1 MFKLDGKEKSVIYYD
16 AIFAKAI
23 DMLNANSVKTG
34 KPIIMLSNG
43 KKIYAE
49 ATAEFKAASNEEK
62 AAKGVHNFVLDV
74 FDKHISEAY
83 GEPTNWCHWVDTK
96 FGNNLKANINSAA
109 SNPDMPIPLSPYA
122 NRYPSL
128 IARNIEGNRLF
139 MIRSHKNL
147 SMSDLTMPGTYEDVD
162 YVVSNM
168 DYFSGNYDTTKIN
181 DKHVKPAYE
190 SADKYGLAEFMP
202 YAKKEDFAKIAESVR
217 EYCDNN
223 KDALTLKLT
232 DIDTK
237 GLSDDK
243 LSAAYDKMYAK
254 VRDNVSVGLS
264 VIKALNELG
273 YDYDVIPDKLSGQAK
288 VNVPE
293 ANCIF
298 RIIDVNEPEFTGRYY
313 SNGVSGY
320 IAPSYKAN
328 FTENK
333 YPELK
338 FEPTK
343 RDVYDFVRFALGE
356 TVYTQPFMP
365 GRDVLPIKDKPEFT
379 SAIYPVGQIFSF
391 DRDSRV
397 KNVVKHTRFL
407 SAYHIKDG
415 SSSYVYRNQHN
426 NPNDDD
432 FSSKF
437 GHKVSFRF
445 DGSTFTKGVSPI
457 VDIDTARTYIND
469 CVTTAKANI
478 VSELNSDDF
487 MMEMYD
493 GKDDPN
499 FEPVY
504 SEDKVIANIQKTYY
518 DYYVGKIDKLPRLD
532 ANYEKYMQYVE
543 AGEPVP
549 MGLEELAFFPD
560 TGSDYEERLYH
571 IEEHAKMLPEHLIG
585 SLTPDANGKTINLAM
600 IARFQQSEMGVS
612 DFIDSFSDALRYLD
626 SEIDVSQFKSFGN
639 DYSDN
644 IVNKSVA
651 FDEESAV
658 DLETVNR
665 SEFIDHVYK
674 TVKDG
679 ILYNGGGGKIK
690 ILMDKNGIIKY
701 NFDFSKSSLKELS
714 AKDSNGNQSVAYDYD
729 IVKGA
734 TGYLG
739 QIFEPDK
746 DGLVETKYKSGNNL
760 IFAPGYNATVLPHI
774 DGDGKSVEERTRLM
788 GYEQT
793 LLRNI
798 KQQMRHDMV
807 SAGFTYSKG
816 KLGSP
821 TNISYTYKQLYTR
834 RYDLDFKEKFREQ
847 GMSEEDLAA
856 IVKTEMQKVRYPTK
870 FKNDAT
876 IYAAI
881 NAEKRPNF
889 SDSEKSYFNLV
900 DRRNMGMLDE
910 RSDGY
915 FDPIMTTATST
926 NQGIVR
932 YLVDGA
938 KVNPDGS
945 ITKSEVPNDRCG
957 VMHTDWAKYMSYD
970 PFDRQNMSSSNIA
983 KASAISKPVGVAQM
997 TFNGYNFEDAVIIS
1011 KEFASAYKMRTE
1023 DGSLRPL
1030 KKGDKIS
1037 DMHGNKGVVSLIID
1051 RGMDE
1056 LTAENLGIKDAVSVF
1071 KNNAELDVVMAPFSA
1086 VGRFNGGT
1094 ARELMSNIKDLVDHK
1109 GDVHEA
1115 GIGHMRFIVTDKS
1128 AEAKTHIYASDNE
1141 FDDTGRKASSQLAW
1155 ILNSKNCK
1163 AIMRELYGPNNT
1175 AVRDLR
1181 EYLIASG
1188 LDLSNKGDILT
1199 DYTPQEG
1206 EVRKVFPM
1214 PHYKDVTDAHVMK
1227 RANGTSSYKRPKG
1240 LPEDFKKNLMLSG
1253 GMMELPFPL
1262 KFPSSD
1268 ADSPKTTSPV
1278 DALYDR
1284 SKVSVSGYTKRNG
1297 TVVAPYTR
1305 QAVASESDT
1314 YLLPILSS
1322 KLRAGLEF
1330 DDGDVSVHDYTQKY
1344 TDIAMQGYMYTY
1356 YDYLEKN
1363 NINMSGIN
1371 PTAEKERCK
1380 INAQS
1385 SYDQIVN
1392 DISNKKLQGK
1402 HNVIKESIMSR
1413 RINKSATAIVTPDPK
1428 LRIDEVGVSPELL
1441 KKLGKK
1447 NGDHILFFRDP
1458 LLRNG
1463 GVAYLKAVEQPDIT
1477 GVAIN
1482 PVRFKPMDGDYDGG
1496 ARRSIMK
1503 SYRAA

>member
-1 MFKLDGKEKSVIYYD
+1 MFKLDEKEKSVIYYD
-16 AIFAKAI
+16 AVFAKAI
-23 DMLNANSVKTG
+23 DMLNANSAKTG
-34 KPIIMLSNG
+34 KPIIMLSKG
-43 KKIYAE
+43 KQIYAD
-49 ATAEFKAASNEEK
+49 ATAAYKAAYKAASPEERL
-62 AAKGVHNFVLDV
+62 AKGVRGFVLDA
-74 FDKHISEAY
+74 FDKQISEVY
-83 GEPTNWCHWVDTK
+83 GEHTNWCNWVDTK
-96 FGNNLKANINSAA
+96 FGSSLRANINQATVNA
-109 SNPDMPIPLSPYA
+109 DMPIPLSPYT

-128 IARNIEGNRLF
+128 IARNTEGNKLF
-139 MIRSHKNL
+139 MVRSYKNL
-147 SMSDLTMPGTYEDVD
+147 SMNDLKETATYEDVD
-162 YVVSNM
+162 YVSSNM
-168 DYFSGNYDTTKIN
+168 DYFSGNYDAAKIN
-181 DKHVKPAYE
+181 DKYVKPAYT

-202 YAKKEDFAKIAESVR
+202 YTKKEDFAKIANSVQA
-217 EYCDNN
+217 YCDDN

-232 DIDTK
+232 GIDTK

-243 LSAAYDKMYAK
+243 LSQAYNKMYAK
-254 VRDNVSVGLS
+254 VKSNVLVGLS

-273 YDYDVIPDKLSGQAK
+273 YDYDVVLDSMSGQVKA
-288 VNVPE
+288 NVPG

-298 RIIDVNEPEFTGRYY
+298 RVIDINEPEFTGRYY

-320 IAPSYKAN
+320 LSPSYKSN
-328 FTENK
+328 FTDNK
-333 YPELK
+333 YPELN
-338 FEPTK
+338 FEPTS

-356 TVYTQPFMP
+356 NVNTQKFKI
-365 GRDVLPIKDKPEFT
+365 GRDVIPTKTQSTGDVVH
-379 SAIYPVGQIFSF
+379 PVGSIFSF

-407 SAYHIKDG
+407 GAYHVKDG
-415 SSSYVYRNQHN
+415 SSTYVYRNQHT
-426 NPNDDD
+426 NPDAGG
-432 FSSKF
+432 FSSEF

-445 DGSTFTKGVSPI
+445 DGSTFTKGISPI
-457 VDIDTARTYIND
+457 TDVDTARNYIND
-469 CVTTAKANI
+469 CISTAKANI
-478 VSELNSDDF
+478 VTELNSDDF

-493 GKDDPN
+493 GKDDPD
-499 FEPVY
+499 FEPMY
-504 SEDKVIANIQKTYY
+504 SEDKIIANIQKTYY

-532 ANYEKYMQYVE
+532 ANYEKYMSYVE

-549 MGLEELAFFPD
+549 IGLEELAFFPD
-560 TGSDYEERLYH
+560 TGSNYDERLYH
-571 IEEHAKMLPEHLIG
+571 IEEHAKTVPEHLIG
-585 SLTPDANGKTINLAM
+585 NLTPDANGKTINLAM
-600 IARFQQSEMGVS
+600 IARYQQSEMGVAN
-612 DFIDSFSDALRYLD
+612 FIDTFSDSLRYLND
-626 SEIDVSQFKSFGN
+626 EIDTTKFKSFGN

-644 IVNKSVA
+644 IVNKSVS
-651 FDEESAV
+651 FDEASAV
-658 DLETVNR
+658 DLETADK
-665 SEFIDHVYK
+665 SEFMTHVYN
-674 TVKDG
+674 TVRDG
-679 ILYNGGGGKIK
+679 IVANGGGGEVK

-701 NFDFSKSSLKELS
+701 TFDFSKSSSKELS
-714 AKDSNGNQSVAYDYD
+714 GKDSNGNQSVIRDYD

-739 QIFEPDK
+739 QIFEPGK

-760 IFAPGYNATVLPHI
+760 IFAPGYNAVVLPHVN
-774 DGDGKSVEERTRLM
+774 GDDKSVEERTRLM

-807 SAGFTYSKG
+807 SAGFTYDKG
-816 KLGSP
+816 KIGSP
-821 TNISYTYKQLYTR
+821 TNVSYTYKQLYTR

-856 IVKTEMQKVRYPTK
+856 IVKTEMQKVRYPTE

-876 IYAAI
+876 IYASI
-881 NAEKRPNF
+881 NAEKYPNF

-910 RSDGY
+910 NSDGY

-945 ITKSEVPNDRCG
+945 ITKSEVPNDRCA
-957 VMHTDWAKYMSYD
+957 VMHTNWAKYMEYD

-983 KASAISKPVGVAQM
+983 QASAISKPVGVAQM

-1056 LTAENLGIKDAVSVF
+1056 LTADNLGIKDAVNVF
-1071 KNNAELDVVMAPFSA
+1071 KNNVELDVVMAPFSA

-1094 ARELMSNIKDLVDHK
+1094 ARELMTNTKDLVDHN
-1109 GDVHEA
+1109 GNMHEA
-1115 GIGHMRFIVTDKS
+1115 SLGHMRFIVTDKS

-1163 AIMRELYGPNNT
+1163 SIMRELYGPNNT
-1175 AVRDLR
+1175 SVRDLR
-1181 EYLIASG
+1181 EYLIACG

-1206 EVRKVFPM
+1206 EFRKVFPM
-1214 PHYKDVTDAHVMK
+1214 PRYDDVADTHVIK
-1227 RANGTSSYKRPKG
+1227 RSNGALLCKKPKS
-1240 LPEDFKKNLMLSG
+1240 LPEDFKKKLMISG
-1253 GMMELPFPL
+1253 GMMELPFQL
-1262 KFPSSD
+1262 KFPSPNE
-1268 ADSPKTTSPV
+1268 DSPKTTKAV
-1278 DALYDR
+1278 DTFYDR

-1297 TVVAPYTR
+1297 TVVAPYER
-1305 QAVASESDT
+1305 RAVAAESDT

-1344 TDIAMQGYMYTY
+1344 TDIAMQGKLAVYTNV
-1356 YDYLEKN
+1356 KN
-1363 NINMSGIN
+1363 
-1371 PTAEKERCK
+1371 R
-1380 INAQS
+1380 
-1385 SYDQIVN
+1385 
-1392 DISNKKLQGK
+1392 
-1402 HNVIKESIMSR
+1402 
-1413 RINKSATAIVTPDPK
+1413 
-1428 LRIDEVGVSPELL
+1428 
-1441 KKLGKK
+1441 
-1447 NGDHILFFRDP
+1447 
-1458 LLRNG
+1458 
-1463 GVAYLKAVEQPDIT
+1463 
-1477 GVAIN
+1477 
-1482 PVRFKPMDGDYDGG
+1482 
-1496 ARRSIMK
+1496 
-1503 SYRAA
+1503 